1 MVTITDQLMTQA
13 GRGPLTVVPDD
24 FLKRRTD
31 RAKKRIPQLAR
42 RVQNNEQWQFSLT
55 RFTCALLTMALTKG
69 LLNRFTH
76 SIDGTLG
83 RPKGIQ
89 RTLATLK
96 RCGHPSDRLADDK
109 DGVGEAGTGAV
120 FTVKNP
126 SRFVRNSARSN
137 RLSIREEEDARIER
151 DGASKHK
158 TSPAYRAAS
167 ERRRR
172 VPSLA

>member
-1 MVTITDQLMTQA
+1 
-13 GRGPLTVVPDD
+13 
-24 FLKRRTD
+24 
-31 RAKKRIPQLAR
+31 
-42 RVQNNEQWQFSLT
+42 
-55 RFTCALLTMALTKG
+55 ALTKG

-109 DGVGEAGTGAV
+109 DGVGAACTGAV
-120 FTVKNP
+120 FAVKNP
-126 SRFVRNSARSN
+126 SRFIRNSATSN

-158 TSPAYRAAS
+158 TSPAYRGRVRAEATWPES
-167 ERRRR
+167 STAISAYSDDTGVRPPRKLAGGSATQQRQRRLGRTGHLARSCRLRRRSR
-172 VPSLA
+172 LR

>member
-1 MVTITDQLMTQA
+1 MVTITDQIMTQA

-24 FLKRRTD
+24 FSKRRTD

-55 RFTCALLTMALTKG
+55 
-69 LLNRFTH
+69 RFTH

-109 DGVGEAGTGAV
+109 DGVGEAWTGAV
-120 FTVKNP
+120 FAVKNP
-126 SRFVRNSARSN
+126 SRFVRNSGRSN
-137 RLSIREEEDARIER
+137 RLSIREEEDAR
-151 DGASKHK
+151 
-158 TSPAYRAAS
+158 
-167 ERRRR
+167 
-172 VPSLA
+172 